1 MSELSQTKPTQN
13 INTVPIINFPGMG
26 WECGQASSMYT
37 RMAPAKVNVVAQIRP
52 AKVNVV
58 AQIREIIRL
67 MMPPL
72 TLARSYNKKRTG

>member
-37 RMAPAKVNVVAQIRP
+37 RMAPAKVNVVAQIR
-52 AKVNVV
+52 
-58 AQIREIIRL
+58 EIIRL

>member
-13 INTVPIINFPGMG
+13 INTVPIINFHGMG

-37 RMAPAKVNVVAQIRP
+37 RMAP